1 MTPPGTVN
9 VADQAK
15 LLDYLNN
22 HNGNLYIESTKLGY
36 DHTGTSL
43 LAHFGIK
50 FHDHGEAYEVNQVT
64 SDNDNLMNNVNFVYA
79 GGNSPHY
86 LVDRLVS
93 NGAEILYTSED
104 GYHRMFAHNP
114 GSSYKVVSS
123 SVLMG
128 ALKNADS
135 LSSKPYLMAEIVNY
149 FLGIETT
156 TSISELFGKKD
167 QQSVVAYP
175 NPFSQQTSL
184 SFNFEKESSVM
195 VNIMDVSGSVIRKF
209 APATLYAGEHSLV
222 WDGKNDAGSP
232 VKSGIYFY
240 QVNIDGVVRSGKL
253 ILNR

>member
-9 VADQAK
+9 AADQAK

-22 HNGNLYIESTKLGY
+22 HNGNLYIESTKLGF
-36 DHTGTSL
+36 DLTGTSL

-50 FHDHGEAYEVNQVT
+50 FHDHGEAYEVQHVS
-64 SDNDNLMNNVNFVYA
+64 SDNDNLLNNVNFAYA

-93 NGAEILYTSED
+93 NGAEILYTAED
-104 GYHRMFAHNP
+104 GYHRMFAYNP
-114 GSSYKVVSS
+114 DNNYKVVSS

-149 FLGIETT
+149 FLGIGTT
-156 TSISELFGKKD
+156 TSISDIFGKKA
-167 QQSVVAYP
+167 QQSVTAYP

-184 SFNFEKESSVM
+184 SFNLEKEGSVM
-195 VNIMDVSGSVIRKF
+195 VNIMDVNGKVIKTF
-209 APATLYAGEHSLV
+209 AQSTFYAGEHSLV

-240 QVNIDGVVRSGKL
+240 QVNIDGAVRSGKL